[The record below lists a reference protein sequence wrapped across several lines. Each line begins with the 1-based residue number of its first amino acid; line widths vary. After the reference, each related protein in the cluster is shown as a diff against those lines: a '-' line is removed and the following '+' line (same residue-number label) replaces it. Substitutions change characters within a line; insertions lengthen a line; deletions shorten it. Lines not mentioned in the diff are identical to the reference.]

1 MCVTVSNVMNSN
13 VSMDGA
19 MGEHDPAEL
28 GELERVILQLLWSR
42 GTMKAEYVREELAG
56 QQRSLKDSTVRTVLR
71 RLEEKGYARHE
82 VDNRTFVYAP
92 AEPAR
97 MVAGRAVKRILDR
110 FCAGSV
116 EALLVGMV
124 DSEVLDLEELQ
135 RLAERIAKARGS
147 KSEGDGVL

>member
-1 MCVTVSNVMNSN
+1 MNSN

-42 GTMKAEYVREELAG
+42 GTMTAEYVREELAG

-116 EALLVGMV
+116 